1 MERSYPQTPLV
12 GVGVVVRKDQHL
24 LLVKRA
30 HEPKKGLWAIPGGL
44 VQLGESIRQAAIR
57 EVMEECSIQ
66 IQLQDVISVV
76 DLIDKDEAG
85 KVKFHFV
92 LIDFLADYTA
102 GELKPASDA
111 AAGAWVSR
119 AELDA
124 YEIPEITRKVIAK
137 AF

>member
-12 GVGVVVRKDQHL
+12 GVGVVVRKDQHI

-44 VQLGESIRQAAIR
+44 VQLGESIRQAASR

-119 AELDA
+119 AELDD